1 MLSIYNKGR
10 SKDGLM
16 SLIKSHKKSLAPNVQ
31 FDIGLHVVRKIIMST
46 FVEPLTCA
54 KGGGKGQGAGG
65 HARPM
70 KKVGKTFG
78 EMSH

>member
-1 MLSIYNKGR
+1 
-10 SKDGLM
+10 M

-31 FDIGLHVVRKIIMST
+31 FDIHVVRKIIMST

-54 KGGGKGQGAGG
+54 KGEEEGQGAGG

-78 EMSH
+78 EMSHWRIKIKVT